1 MNPGAC
7 ILDAFGQQSTVNSQQ
22 ARTVQPESI
31 SEAAAIE
38 SHNKTVSGLSCSQF
52 IKLIQLWFF
61 TVDAG
66 FFGLS

>member
-1 MNPGAC
+1 M
-7 ILDAFGQQSTVNSQQ
+7 
-22 ARTVQPESI
+22 QPESI

-38 SHNKTVSGLSCSQF
+38 PHNKTVSGLGCSPF
-52 IKLIQLWFF
+52 IKPIQLLFF

>member
-7 ILDAFGQQSTVNSQQ
+7 ILDAFGQQSTVNKH
-22 ARTVQPESI
+22 TVQPESI

-52 IKLIQLWFF
+52 IKPIQLWFF

>member
-1 MNPGAC
+1 MNAM
-7 ILDAFGQQSTVNSQQ
+7 
-22 ARTVQPESI
+22 

-38 SHNKTVSGLSCSQF
+38 SHNKTVSGLSYSQF
-52 IKLIQLWFF
+52 IKPIQLLFF